1 MADRLSTLLHDA
13 ASTLDAP
20 SLSAGQAMTQG
31 RRLRQRRRARNALA
45 GAVAAIVVIGATTAA
60 LGAWHRDGSPEPARL
75 PDHTAYEQRG
85 AWAAGIQVHV
95 GNHVVEIPDA
105 PSDHRSVFVGP
116 ISYTSVGALVPYTD
130 LSSTEGSEAPRESV
144 LLVTPDGDV
153 KRLGQ
158 VGGLTADA
166 SSPVIVFT
174 RAASEPDTW
183 ELVTRDLATGEERA
197 VGTPWGAKDPSPVGR
212 SGDLVVYV
220 RDQHMVTINWRT
232 GEPGRLT
239 HVPEIGMTTMQS
251 FGHGGY
257 LTAPSRATPTSV
269 WHLRTLPEG
278 KLLGTFPDR
287 GDGEVQ
293 MSPDGR
299 FVMTGGNGSVTV
311 YDVATEKATPLELTG
326 SVHDYGWTPDGHVVG
341 ARGSHVAVCDP
352 ADGSCT
358 EVGELGSERLS
369 LGHGASDTDP
379 MAGG

>member
-1 MADRLSTLLHDA
+1 MTDRLSDLLHDA

-20 SLSAGQAMTQG
+20 SLSADTAMTQG
-31 RRLRQRRRARNALA
+31 RRLRQRRRTRNTLA
-45 GAVAAIVVIGATTAA
+45 GAVAVVLVAVGASVATQA
-60 LGAWHRDGSPEPARL
+60 LTGGDDAVSPA
-75 PDHTAYEQRG
+75 DQVGYEQHG
-85 AWAAGIQVHV
+85 AWAVGNQVHV
-95 GNHVVEIPDA
+95 GDHVVEIPDT
-105 PSDHRSVFVGP
+105 SDPRSVFVGS
-116 ISYTSVGALVPYTD
+116 ISYTSEGALIPYTD
-130 LSSTEGSEAPRESV
+130 LSTVGDREAARTSV
-144 LLVTPDGDV
+144 ILVTPNGDTR
-153 KRLGQ
+153 KLGQ
-158 VGGLTADA
+158 LDGWA
-166 SSPVIVFT
+166 SDPDSSVIVYP

-183 ELVTRDLATGEERA
+183 ELVTLDLVGGTERTI
-197 VGTPWGAKDPSPVGR
+197 GTPWHANSAPEVSL

-220 RDQHMVTINWRT
+220 RDQHMVTIDWRT

-239 HVPEIGMTTMQS
+239 DLPEVGMTTMQS

-269 WHLRTLPEG
+269 WHLRALPEG
-278 KLLGTFPDR
+278 KLLGAFPDR

-358 EVGELGSERLS
+358 EVGELGSGRLS